1 MKAIDR
7 TYTEQNNRLF
17 KKKGN
22 KYVPANDPWAYSGL
36 REGWWLIKVESGST
50 SIRSIVYPAQ
60 AELLAAAKDK
70 EDELIKII
78 REASEAK
85 PKEGVPMSEEL
96 RNDWKALVAK
106 HGEELSTIYYPS
118 FQENA
123 EKIVEALLT
132 K

>member
-7 TYTEQNNRLF
+7 TYTKQNNTLF
-17 KKKGN
+17 QKKGN
-22 KYVPANDPWAYSGL
+22 KYVPVNDPWAYDGL
-36 REGWWLIKVESGST
+36 REGWWLVKVQSGST
-50 SIRSIVYPAQ
+50 TIRSAVYPAQ
-60 AELLAAAKDK
+60 AELLAAARDK

-85 PKEGVPMSEEL
+85 PKEGVPMSEQAL
-96 RNDWKALVAK
+96 KDWQWFVNK
-106 HGEELSTIYYPS
+106 HGKEFSTIHFPS

-123 EKIVEALLT
+123 EKIVKALLT

>member
-7 TYTEQNNRLF
+7 AYTKQNDTLF
-17 KKKGN
+17 RKEGN
-22 KYVPANDPWAYSGL
+22 KYVSVNDPWAYDGL
-36 REGWWLIKVESGST
+36 REGWWLVKVQPGST
-50 SIRSIVYPAQ
+50 TIRSAVYPAK
-60 AELLAAAKDK
+60 AELLAAARDK
-70 EDELIKII
+70 EEELIKII

-85 PKEGVPMSEEL
+85 PKEGVPMSEQAFK
-96 RNDWKALVAK
+96 DWQWFIAK
-106 HGEELSTIYYPS
+106 HGKEFSTIHFPS

>member
-22 KYVPANDPWAYSGL
+22 KYVPANDAWAYSGL

>member
-7 TYTEQNNRLF
+7 AYTKQNNTLF
-17 KKKGN
+17 QKKGN
-22 KYVPANDPWAYSGL
+22 KYVPVNDPWAYDGL
-36 REGWWLIKVESGST
+36 REGWWLVKVQSGST
-50 SIRSIVYPAQ
+50 TIRSAVYPAQ
-60 AELLAAAKDK
+60 AELLAAARDK

-85 PKEGVPMSEEL
+85 PKEGVPMSEQAL
-96 RNDWKALVAK
+96 KDWQWFVNK
-106 HGEELSTIYYPS
+106 HGKEFSTIHFPS

-123 EKIVEALLT
+123 EKIVKALLT

>member
-50 SIRSIVYPAQ
+50 SIRSIVHPAQ

-123 EKIVEALLT
+123 EKIVKALLT

>member
-85 PKEGVPMSEEL
+85 PKEGVPMSEQAFK
-96 RNDWKALVAK
+96 DWQWFVNK
-106 HGEELSTIYYPS
+106 HGKEFSTIHFPS

-123 EKIVEALLT
+123 EKIVKALLT

>member
-7 TYTEQNNRLF
+7 AYTKQNNTLF
-17 KKKGN
+17 QKKGN
-22 KYVPANDPWAYSGL
+22 KYIPVNDVWAYDGL
-36 REGWWLIKVESGST
+36 REGWWLVKVQPGST
-50 SIRSIVYPAQ
+50 TIRSAVYPAK
-60 AELLAAAKDK
+60 AELLAAARDK
-70 EDELIKII
+70 EEELIKII

-85 PKEGVPMSEEL
+85 PKEGVPMSEQAL
-96 RNDWKALVAK
+96 KDWQWFIDK
-106 HGEELSTIYYPS
+106 HGKEFSTIRFPS

>member
-7 TYTEQNNRLF
+7 AYTKQNNTLF
-17 KKKGN
+17 RKKGN
-22 KYVPANDPWAYSGL
+22 KYVPVNDPWAYDGL
-36 REGWWLIKVESGST
+36 REGWWLVKVQPGST
-50 SIRSIVYPAQ
+50 TIRSAVYPAQ

-70 EDELIKII
+70 EDEIIKII

-85 PKEGVPMSEEL
+85 PKEGVPMSEQAFK
-96 RNDWKALVAK
+96 DWQWFIDK
-106 HGEELSTIYYPS
+106 HGKEFSTIHFPS

>member
-70 EDELIKII
+70 ENELIKII